1 MMVLC
6 SVHAVRWAFS
16 LFPCGASS
24 EDDVEEEE
32 EEDERMAHNGQA
44 LVDQL
49 DKRIKAIQREM
60 QEKRRSQVLPPPHP
74 SPTHQNSA
82 HRLSS
87 SRMAGA
93 AQATADG

>member
-16 LFPCGASS
+16 PFQCDASS

-32 EEDERMAHNGQA
+32 EDDEQRMAHNGQA

-74 SPTHQNSA
+74 SPTHQTSA
-82 HRLSS
+82 H
-87 SRMAGA
+87 
-93 AQATADG
+93 

>member
-6 SVHAVRWAFS
+6 SVHAMRWAFS

-74 SPTHQNSA
+74 LSHSPD
-82 HRLSS
+82 LSS
-87 SRMAGA
+87 STLVFPNGRSCAS
-93 AQATADG
+93 DS